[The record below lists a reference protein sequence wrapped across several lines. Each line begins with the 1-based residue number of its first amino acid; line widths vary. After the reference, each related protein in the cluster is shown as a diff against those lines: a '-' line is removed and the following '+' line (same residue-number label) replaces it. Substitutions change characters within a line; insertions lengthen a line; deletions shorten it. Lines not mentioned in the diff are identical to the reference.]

1 MCDNLKFKTRLQ
13 HVVHQDQKLYL
24 VFEFLTMD
32 LKKHLDT
39 TSGFLDKMLVK
50 VQYNYALVLM
60 DRYNP
65 NDSGLGLKHKLNKI
79 LPAN

>member
-1 MCDNLKFKTRLQ
+1 MYLNTRLQ

-39 TSGFLDKMLVK
+39 TSGYLDKMLVK
-50 VQYNYALVLM
+50 VFTYFYLFQ
-60 DRYNP
+60 
-65 NDSGLGLKHKLNKI
+65 
-79 LPAN
+79 